1 MKDLTLE
8 EIKELLDWPN
18 PPGNEEELE
27 LLVSMTNSI
36 IREYGMEALTANPQ
50 QTKADWNIALKSGL
64 LLN

>member
-18 PPGNEEELE
+18 PPGDEEELE
-27 LLVSMTNSI
+27 LLVSITNSI
-36 IREYGMEALTANPQ
+36 IGKRGVETLTANPQ
-50 QTKADWNIALKSGL
+50 QYKADWNIALKSGL